1 MNVSDAIKS
10 GDMNL
15 VSVGHGLLEVARS
28 RMNGATEQLS
38 ILAGN
43 RKSVREKRNITSRT
57 LESTAKLLKYRSIT
71 R

>member
-43 RKSVREKRNITSRT
+43 RKCVREKRNITSRT